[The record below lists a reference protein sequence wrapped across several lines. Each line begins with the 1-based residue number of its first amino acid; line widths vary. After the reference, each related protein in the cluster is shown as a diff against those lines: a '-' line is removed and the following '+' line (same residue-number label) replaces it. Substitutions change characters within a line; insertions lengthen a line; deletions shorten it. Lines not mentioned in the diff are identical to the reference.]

1 MVKLMPSDKTYLLQ
15 DRLDAYMQQAR
26 ANEQK
31 LRQFQDME
39 LKLLAADSFVELCV
53 VLVNDY
59 CKAFKL
65 DCVTLTLIDSSQK
78 LHSLLQ
84 AYDAVPEH
92 VKESVMLVTD
102 YADLQRLNTLP
113 RKPELSRY
121 DEILHARFFKLPG
134 MTLGSVAI
142 LPMHRHNLLFG
153 FLCLGSADPG
163 RYSSDMATDFLE
175 RLAAMAAVSL
185 ENAVNL
191 EYLKQLGL
199 MDTLTSANNRRY
211 FFRRL
216 EQEISKAQ
224 RQSHTIGCLYLDL
237 DYFKQIND
245 RYGHAAGDM
254 VLVHFVNLIRGI
266 IRGSDVLARLGG
278 EEFAIILPQIN
289 PSLLQEIAERIRII
303 VAGNPCGLTTDASV
317 SVTVSIGM
325 ALFNLEHIVGEPAQ
339 LGEILVD
346 QADQALYRAKQT
358 GRNKVCAFEDL

>member
-1 MVKLMPSDKTYLLQ
+1 MPPDKTYMLQ

-26 ANEQK
+26 VNEQK

-53 VLVNDY
+53 VLVSDY
-59 CKAFKL
+59 CSAFKL
-65 DCVTLTLIDSSQK
+65 DRVTLTLIDSSQK

-92 VKESVMLVTD
+92 IKDSVMLVTD
-102 YADLQRLNTLP
+102 YEDLQRLNAQSK
-113 RKPELSRY
+113 KPELSRY
-121 DEILHARFFKLPG
+121 DVILHERFFKPDNVQ
-134 MTLGSVAI
+134 LGSAAI

-153 FLCLGSADPG
+153 FLSLGSVDPN
-163 RYSSDMATDFLE
+163 RYTSDMATDFLE

-224 RQSHTIGCLYLDL
+224 RQSHTVGCLYLDL
-237 DYFKQIND
+237 DHFKQIND

-254 VLVHFVNLIRGI
+254 VLVHLVNLIRGM
-266 IRGSDVLARLGG
+266 IRNSDVLARLGG
-278 EEFAIILPQIN
+278 EEFAVILPEIS
-289 PSLLQEIAERIRII
+289 PLLLQEIAERIRIM
-303 VAGNPCGLTTDASV
+303 VAGNPCELTTDASI
-317 SVTVSIGM
+317 SVTVSVGM

-339 LGEILVD
+339 LGEALVD